1 MVKVVAIPPENIDQF
16 WPVLE
21 PMYSQALEKMAWD
34 QYDTDDLHSMIEDGE
49 TLALV
54 VAKDA
59 KIIAALGLNLV
70 SHPKKRECVILIAG
84 GDAIDEW
91 LEPVN
96 EAIIGL
102 AKEQQADSV
111 VIHGRD
117 GWVRKLKHLGYE
129 KQYITVAME
138 L

>member
-1 MVKVVAIPPENIDQF
+1 
-16 WPVLE
+16 
-21 PMYSQALEKMAWD
+21 MYSQALEKMAWD

-91 LEPVN
+91 LEHVN